1 MRKERKQG
9 QHEFLNKT
17 NNLKIYNNNKLQ
29 GGAGK
34 AKNDCA
40 RKKNYFSTNHNSS
53 YF

>member
-1 MRKERKQG
+1 M
-9 QHEFLNKT
+9 LPS
-17 NNLKIYNNNKLQ
+17 YNNNKLQ

-53 YF
+53 NFQKGLNLEKADKI